1 MRPASRRMRTK
12 LRDSVSSY
20 ATVMPFISV
29 VAADVVVQIAS
40 AKPTTV
46 MAMPEPGDSVERRR
60 LSRRSVAASS
70 GITVCARSMSDST
83 VVASATSEKTP
94 STTSRDAGIARNSE
108 NASACAT
115 VVTSSSRASCIARRK
130 TIHVSEI
137 HICMPG
143 WDSSIAR
150 WKNTRGGSRAA
161 SRGSCYWGSSTGQAN
176 LDEPVARDAAETRD
190 RPASTP

>member
-1 MRPASRRMRTK
+1 MRPASSRVRTK
-12 LRDSVSSY
+12 PRDSVPSN

-46 MAMPEPGDSVERRR
+46 MTMPEPGDSVERRR

-94 STTSRDAGIARNSE
+94 RTTSMAAGIARNSE
-108 NASACAT
+108 
-115 VVTSSSRASCIARRK
+115 
-130 TIHVSEI
+130 
-137 HICMPG
+137 
-143 WDSSIAR
+143 
-150 WKNTRGGSRAA
+150 
-161 SRGSCYWGSSTGQAN
+161 
-176 LDEPVARDAAETRD
+176 
-190 RPASTP
+190 